1 MGIKDRLR
9 RLEKIFRQNMKFEV
23 IVVRRRENDESDEYM
38 LSNDQKISRD
48 ELEKLVEEK
57 RSRGI
62 DVRVIE
68 VVLCSAN
75 KPSPS
80 RENDLG
86 PFSLSIAKNTL
97 RF

>member
-9 RLEKIFRQNMKFEV
+9 RLEKIFRQNMKIEV

-80 RENDLG
+80 
-86 PFSLSIAKNTL
+86 
-97 RF
+97 

>member
-9 RLEKIFRQNMKFEV
+9 RLEKIFRQNAKIEV

-80 RENDLG
+80 
-86 PFSLSIAKNTL
+86 
-97 RF
+97 